1 MGLRHAEISA
11 ADISMDANPYV
22 GRMANRLVRSFT
34 NDGAVKDADRWALI
48 AEVLGF
54 AAEAEQKL
62 SEQQLRISHL
72 ESLAMTDDLTGV
84 GNRRALDDF
93 LRRALANAARH
104 GETGVVGFLDLD
116 HFKAINDIYGH
127 ETGDQAIRKVAK
139 VLVSNTR
146 VSDFVARIGGDE
158 FVVVLT
164 HCKERDGR
172 KRMRELRALVDTSV
186 LAADNAEIRLEAS
199 LGTVPYKAGCN
210 AADLLQTADAL
221 MYSDKIERKLAAV
234 KPENCAVE

>member
-1 MGLRHAEISA
+1 MGLRHAELSA
-11 ADISMDANPYV
+11 ADISMEANPYV
-22 GRMANRLVRSFT
+22 GRMANRLVRSFS
-34 NDGAVKDADRWALI
+34 NDGAVKDTDRWALI

-93 LRRALANAARH
+93 LRRALANAGRH
-104 GETGVVGFLDLD
+104 GETGVIGFLDLD
-116 HFKAINDIYGH
+116 HFKSINDIFGH
-127 ETGDQAIRKVAK
+127 ETGDQAIRKVAQ

-172 KRMRELRALVDTSV
+172 KRMKQIRALVDSSTLMIDDTEV
-186 LAADNAEIRLEAS
+186 RLAAS
-199 LGTVPYKAGCN
+199 LGTVAYKVGCD
-210 AADLLQTADAL
+210 ATDLLQTADAL

-234 KPENCAVE
+234 NPLACTAE